1 MLPVD
6 WRLLAMLVAALAALQ
21 AVCWL
26 LARGLA
32 LRLGRGAVLAGLLLP
47 LALLAPWLTPSLV
60 LAPCDILRGPIPD
73 APPVGDPERHALL
86 NDAIYQF
93 LPWELE
99 VRHALGAGRLPFW
112 SDLLEGG
119 SSPWMNPQAGVLSPL
134 AMLARPFPLQ
144 HHLLAMLAF
153 KLLVACQGTWLL
165 ARRTG
170 ASRPAALVAGAG
182 FALGGGVMSWAL
194 FPHTAAVAWAPWL
207 AVATIELFRPRPA
220 LPRGGALALAALL
233 AAALLLS
240 GHPET
245 AAVAGLFAGLCGL
258 GLARRGRRARGLGAA
273 LAAAGLAFAL
283 AAVHLLP
290 FLWLLPRSQR
300 AHETLAAELP
310 PHDAELGEPSTW
322 FLPGHHRF
330 VLAPTNPHAFGRP
343 YRDPFTGPIN
353 QADAGSGYAGLAAL
367 AGAVAALGAAATGRL
382 RRAVPFLLFAAL
394 ALLLAA
400 RFLPLA
406 VTLHA
411 VPPLRAPAWARFLLV
426 GCLALAVAGALG
438 LDRLLGLLG
447 VRGAVSGD
455 RRARL
460 ARVAALAGFGVA
472 AALSLAVRADAL
484 VVAVWSLL
492 AAAVL
497 LGLAAT
503 RQAWSPRA
511 AARLRSM
518 AVAGVAL
525 ALGLDL
531 LPWSRSVLPRGHPE
545 LFYPRTEFTAA
556 LAREAGDPAV
566 HRAVGGSYLVYPALL
581 AVYGLADPRPHN
593 PMAPMDQLRVL
604 GAAFGFRPS
613 TTTYFAPFGGLGH
626 PLLDFLGVRAVVGS
640 PGVPRTPGHETV
652 DGGRFRPFRIDR
664 NPDPLPRWFLAS
676 AVEAIDRRDLEAWIV
691 RLDDPGRVA
700 VWADEA
706 GPRFPA
712 GAAGGPIPARP
723 LAVVPGRVALELPP
737 GPPGADRL
745 LATSLPLPEGWRA
758 STAGRRLPTLTA
770 NGAFLGVR
778 VPADAIRVELRFVPP
793 GFWPGLALS
802 LAGVVGTGTLLR
814 RRGQRPPRS
823 QRAGAVSRRPSRQAR
838 EA

>member
-6 WRLLAMLVAALAALQ
+6 WRLLAMLLAALAALQ
-21 AVCWL
+21 GVCWL

-47 LALLAPWLTPSLV
+47 LVLLAPWLSGSPV

-73 APPVGDPERHALL
+73 APPVGDPERHALQ

-99 VRHALGAGRLPFW
+99 VRRALGAGRLPFW

-119 SSPWMNPQAGVLSPL
+119 SSPWMNPQAAVLSPL

-153 KLLVACQGTWLL
+153 KVLVACQGTWLL
-165 ARRTG
+165 ARRAG
-170 ASRPAALVAGAG
+170 VSRPSALVAGAG

-220 LPRGGALALAALL
+220 LPRRRALAMAALL

-245 AAVAGLFAGLCGL
+245 AAVAALFAGLCGL
-258 GLARRGRRARGLGAA
+258 GLARRGRRLRGLGAS
-273 LAAAGLAFAL
+273 LAAAGLGFAL

-300 AHETLAAELP
+300 AHETLAAALP
-310 PHDAELGEPSTW
+310 PFEAELAEPRTW
-322 FLPGHHRF
+322 FLPGYHQF

-353 QADAGSGYAGLAAL
+353 QADAGSGYAGLVAF
-367 AGAVAALGAAATGRL
+367 AGALAALGAAASGRL
-382 RRAVPFLLFAAL
+382 RRAVPFLVFAAL

-406 VTLHA
+406 VALHA

-438 LDRLLGLLG
+438 LDRLLGLL
-447 VRGAVSGD
+447 RLRPKAGD
-455 RRARL
+455 LPA
-460 ARVAALAGFGVA
+460 AALVGFGAA

-484 VVAVWSLL
+484 VIMVWALL
-492 AAAVL
+492 GAAVL
-497 LGLAAT
+497 LLALLGPRTRAT
-503 RQAWSPRA
+503 R
-511 AARLRSM
+511 
-518 AVAGVAL
+518 AVALAGVTL

-531 LPWSRSVLPRGHPE
+531 LPWARSVLPRGHPA

-604 GAAFGFRPS
+604 GAAFDFRPS
-613 TTTYFAPFGGLGH
+613 TTAYFAPFGGLGH
-626 PLLDFLGVRAVVGS
+626 PLLDVLGVRAVVGS
-640 PGVPRTPGHETV
+640 PGVPRTSGLKTV

-664 NPDPLPRWFLAS
+664 NPDPLPRWFIPAT
-676 AVEAIDRRDLEAWIV
+676 VEAIDRRDLEAWIA
-691 RLDDPGRVA
+691 RLADPGRAA
-700 VWADEA
+700 VFADQA
-706 GPRFPA
+706 GDRLPVGTGGRPA
-712 GAAGGPIPARP
+712 VPRP
-723 LAVVPGRVALELPP
+723 LSVVPGRVTLELPP
-737 GPPGADRL
+737 GPPGPDRL

-758 STAGRRLPTLTA
+758 STADGRLATLTA

-778 VPADAIRVELRFVPP
+778 LPAGVSRVELRFTPP
-793 GFWPGLALS
+793 GLWPGLALT
-802 LAGVVGTGTLLR
+802 LAGAVATGALLR
-814 RRGQRPPRS
+814 WRAQRLPRS
-823 QRAGAVSRRPSRQAR
+823 QRSGAVRRRPSRQAS